1 MHYIRVRP
9 VPSLEDQSEIV
20 ISPETAEPGTRDILL
35 RVKPRLRRLAVKS
48 AGLRVTASVEIPD
61 NKNRLD
67 LVNSTAT
74 QNIPANRTSAGD
86 LVFTYKRKNNTD
98 YDPLNFSVTL
108 EYSLAD
114 CTDTYQTPCPV
125 FDSEDVEIED
135 QVPDKEGKRITKTMN
150 IQTLNFNICE
160 DPRSCQCDVSAVVK
174 PSEQI
179 IAGAAETVR
188 LGSLAL
194 SNTGSEASYNTQL
207 NVTIHSGA
215 RLSFPRTEDGSCRK
229 DIQNGTFSR
238 SCNIFVDKSLEVPI
252 EVVPL
257 TPIKPGVN
265 VITVSVTVKDHCMG
279 RNNTKYNQ
287 TVNIPVVHRWT
298 LKPQLTAGKDSP
310 VSWSYDSPER
320 TSSKS
325 LDYTITNLGPSM
337 STKTHLYVY
346 LPNHQLIRNIKV
358 QIDGKTCPEGDKQY
372 LQTPPAVSS
381 SRAED
386 EMQISCTMRG
396 NCLLYKCPVN
406 QMERRKSKPLRVSYD
421 FRQKEAEGESEG
433 VTQFSV
439 VTLVCVQQA
448 DHTKDCS
455 KAGEILT
462 TASEFRYYPASTLDL
477 IYSNWQIIVAVA
489 ATILVLVLALL
500 LAWKFDLFQR
510 ARIVR
515 NQGEGEEETNLA
527 NVPRPYVMTLS
538 GL

>member
-337 STKTHLYVY
+337 STETHLYVY
-346 LPNHQLIRNIKV
+346 LPDHRLIRNMEV
-358 QIDGKTCPEGDKQY
+358 QFDGETCSGGNKRY
-372 LQTPPAVSS
+372 LQTPPVVSS
-381 SRAED
+381 SSAED
-386 EMQISCTMRG
+386 EMQISCTTRG

-406 QMERRKSKPLRVSYD
+406 QTERSNSKPLRVSYD
-421 FRQKEAEGESEG
+421 FRLKEAESEG
-433 VTQFSV
+433 VTKFSV
-439 VTLVCVQQA
+439 LTSVCVQQA
-448 DHTKDCS
+448 VQTKDCS
-455 KAGEILT
+455 EAGEILN
-462 TASEFRYYPASTLDL
+462 TASQFRYYPTLLHL
-477 IYSNWQIIVAVA
+477 IYSNWQILVAVCDA
-489 ATILVLVLALL
+489 ILVSIIAHL
-500 LAWKFDLFQR
+500 LARKFNLFQR